1 MFDAEHI
8 AVANIASPGTAK
20 NIEANPKV
28 CLTFIH
34 VFAQKGYKIKGHAI
48 NVLPHESEFEFWA
61 KPLKNMI
68 LDRFPIHSVFVI
80 RASGVE
86 NILAPSYTYY
96 PETSVADQVT
106 AAKKAY
112 AKTLEKEPQCLWPDD
127 RR

>member
-34 VFAQKGYKIKGHAI
+34 VFAQKGYKIKGQAI
-48 NVLPHESEFEFWA
+48 
-61 KPLKNMI
+61 
-68 LDRFPIHSVFVI
+68 
-80 RASGVE
+80 

-96 PETSVADQVT
+96 SETSVADQVI
-106 AAKKAY
+106 AAK
-112 AKTLEKEPQCLWPDD
+112 
-127 RR
+127 